1 MSIHLVLKPFLCN
14 EWCEVWCF
22 RLDVS
27 WWLQVSVHVDHRGS
41 VPGWGIQCA
50 TVSRE
55 GQCQNVNQCERRPIL
70 VIIIIMSLKKSV
82 LFTLILHLFSYL
94 CLCVVAICPVPV
106 FWGACICAG
115 VSAQWSGVSAD
126 AAEIPK
132 RRPSPEPHVP
142 HHHRLLTGE
151 TVSALVPRTSSYS

>member
-1 MSIHLVLKPFLCN
+1 MKCQNQFSPETFPVQWMIWSL
-14 EWCEVWCF
+14 WCF

-41 VPGWGIQCA
+41 VPGRGIQRT

-70 VIIIIMSLKKSV
+70 VIIIIIIFKINLYF
-82 LFTLILHLFSYL
+82 LPWFYL
-94 CLCVVAICPVPV
+94 CLCLVAVCPFPV
-106 FWGACICAG
+106 FWGACICTG

-132 RRPSPEPHVP
+132 RRPSSEPHVP